1 MPEKSSKSLGKENEI
16 IEAVGN
22 RTGDSKK
29 HKFAVWPKAEK
40 ILKMFSLI
48 LSSNLKESRPILMIC
63 N

>member
-1 MPEKSSKSLGKENEI
+1 MPEKSCKSLGKENEI
-16 IEAVGN
+16 IEAVRN
-22 RTGDSKK
+22 HTGDAKK
-29 HKFAVWPKAEK
+29 HKSAVWPRAEK